1 MGLDIRLP
9 LGLLFVVTGGLMAVY
24 GVFTHGSAIYEKSL
38 GIDINLV
45 WGVVLSLFG
54 LAMLLLAHLD
64 RRRTANA
71 PQLDPSSEVPPAS
84 RPRGH

>member
-9 LGLLFVVTGGLMAVY
+9 LGSLFVVTGGMMTVY
-24 GVFTHGSAIYEKSL
+24 GLFTYGSAIYEKSL

-54 LAMLLLAHLD
+54 AAMLLLAYLD
-64 RRRTANA
+64 RRRLTVA
-71 PQLDPSSEVPPAS
+71 PPVNPSSDVPPPS

>member
-9 LGLLFVVTGGLMAVY
+9 LGLLFVVTGGMMTVY
-24 GVFTHGSAIYEKSL
+24 GLFTHGSSIYEKSL
-38 GIDINLV
+38 GVDINLV

-54 LAMLLLAHLD
+54 LTVLLLAYIG
-64 RRRTANA
+64 RRRGFDASPVSHSA
-71 PQLDPSSEVPPAS
+71 EVPPAT

>member
-9 LGLLFVVTGGLMAVY
+9 LGLLFVVTGGMMAVY
-24 GVFTHGSAIYEKSL
+24 GLFTHGSAIYEKSL

-45 WGVVLSLFG
+45 WGLVLSVFG
-54 LAMLLLAHLD
+54 LTMLLLAYLD
-64 RRRTANA
+64 RRRAAKA
-71 PQLDPSSEVPPAS
+71 PPVNPASKVPPVT